1 MSLETPRRGRPKG
14 SGIDDQKFLKEI
26 AAMIAAKPDL
36 KPTTAIKALGIT
48 DPSAIR
54 RLRDK
59 FHPFAAGC
67 AMAERTDAPSATVT
81 ARKSGS
87 RAVAASSA
95 DTRADRRQE
104 TLTSAPAVSSG
115 IVSRDEPVP
124 VPVLGAEPDSPST
137 AISGSIPTAV
147 DLLAMWYG
155 MGISAMTTALATQA
169 ALTRN
174 LARLPQI
181 DIALRQ
187 QIAWNEMAMSLVA
200 MRPAER
206 TTLH

>member
-1 MSLETPRRGRPKG
+1 MSLDTPRRGRPKG
-14 SGIDDQKFLKEI
+14 SGIDDQKFLNEI
-26 AAMIAAKPDL
+26 AAMIAARPDL

-59 FHPFAAGC
+59 FHQFAAGC
-67 AMAERTDAPSATVT
+67 AMAERSEAPAATVT

-87 RAVAASSA
+87 RAVAASSD
-95 DTRADRRQE
+95 DTRSDRRQE
-104 TLTSAPAVSSG
+104 TLASAPVVSSA
-115 IVSRDEPVP
+115 IVPHDKTVTVP
-124 VPVLGAEPDSPST
+124 LLGAGPDSPST
-137 AISGSIPTAV
+137 AFSGSIPTAV
-147 DLLAMWYG
+147 DLLAMWCG

-174 LARLPQI
+174 LARMPQI